1 MRSKKAPVQKKRC
14 QMRRKDGQ
22 QCRAARLKGSEHCLF
37 HHPWTEEHR
46 NKFLELKELP
56 LQESSEIHG
65 LLVEAVR
72 AVEAGRMNAQQ
83 AYALGWLV
91 RLLQENLTGLEEET
105 AACEKE
111 GQVQESEPEFGEATE
126 SGAAETRE
134 EKADGEAEEAGRGQ
148 SVEE

>member
-1 MRSKKAPVQKKRC
+1 MRTKKEPVQEKRC
-14 QMRRKDGQ
+14 QMQRKDGR
-22 QCRAARLKGSEHCLF
+22 QCRAARLKGSEYCLF
-37 HHPWTEEHR
+37 HHPWTQEHR
-46 NKFLELKELP
+46 KKFEELRELP
-56 LQESSEIHG
+56 LRESSEIHG

-91 RLLQENLTGLEEET
+91 RLVQENLTGLEEET
-105 AACEKE
+105 EACRKE
-111 GQVQESEPEFGEATE
+111 GQVQEGEPEFGEATK
-126 SGAAETRE
+126 SRAAETRE